1 MTQRQRIVVTG
12 LGALTPVG
20 NDVPKIWHALLHGQ
34 SGITNITQFDASGL
48 ETRIAGEVKD
58 FDPGAHF
65 DVREARR
72 LDRAT
77 QFALV
82 AARQA
87 VTDAGTGA
95 LPLDGNCLAVVIGT
109 GVGGAGTIYREV
121 RSFIEA
127 GSRAVSPFFV
137 PMGLPDAIAARVAME
152 FDARGMNLTFPAA
165 CASGTIA
172 IGEAVELIRRGSAE
186 VVIVGGAEAGIIPP
200 VMAGFGQMR
209 VLSTLNEDP
218 SHASRPFAGD
228 RDGFVLS
235 EGAAMLVIESYE
247 RAIGRNA
254 KIYGEIA
261 GYGASMDASSFSAP
275 LEGGEE
281 MARAMF
287 QALHQSNL
295 APGEIDYLNAHG
307 TGTRLNDRVETQA
320 IKRVFGSDASHLAI
334 SSTKSM
340 MGHLLGAAG
349 AIEALI
355 SLMVLQEG
363 IIPPTTNY
371 LHPDPDCDL
380 DYTPNHSRV
389 LDAKVVMSN
398 SLGMGGHNACLVL
411 RKI

>member
-1 MTQRQRIVVTG
+1 
-12 LGALTPVG
+12 
-20 NDVPKIWHALLHGQ
+20 
-34 SGITNITQFDASGL
+34 
-48 ETRIAGEVKD
+48 
-58 FDPGAHF
+58 
-65 DVREARR
+65 
-72 LDRAT
+72 
-77 QFALV
+77 
-82 AARQA
+82 
-87 VTDAGTGA
+87 
-95 LPLDGNCLAVVIGT
+95 
-109 GVGGAGTIYREV
+109 
-121 RSFIEA
+121 
-127 GSRAVSPFFV
+127 
-137 PMGLPDAIAARVAME
+137 MGLPDAIAARVAME

-275 LEGGEE
+275 LEGGQE